1 MPGTVRLAVS
11 LMLIIAVV
19 QIAGVSLGFMAADE
33 MRAEVENA
41 FSANERFGAGDVNAK
56 VRESLIG
63 GLVLTGLLSGL
74 WGWMAVKYRSGRRW
88 ARITGTILFGLFTFL
103 WVLRLGLLDGEPP
116 PGSLNPGEHMLI
128 ATSAANAGMWML
140 ALVIVVLSWTPS
152 ADRHFRRV
160 RRP

>member
-33 MRAEVENA
+33 MRAELEA
-41 FSANERFGAGDVNAK
+41 AYSADEYVGADDVNAK

-63 GLVLTGLLSGL
+63 GIVLTGLLSAL
-74 WGWMAVKYRSGRRW
+74 WSWMAVKYRSGRRW

-103 WVLRLGLLDGEPP
+103 WVLWLGVFNGEPP
-116 PGSLNPGEHMLI
+116 PGSLDPGEHMLL
-128 ATSAANAGMWML
+128 ATPAANAAMWVL
-140 ALVIVVLSWTPS
+140 ALVIVVLSWTPP
-152 ADRHFRRV
+152 ADRHFRRA